1 MHFSFLRLL
10 IDLKIKKLYN
20 AFMSLQPKMTVVKK
34 IDRGSLPMLALTVP
48 IFFESLFRMLVSS
61 VDTVMLSSYS
71 QEAVAAVGMTAQ
83 FIFFIQ
89 ILFNVI
95 CIGVTIVLAQ
105 YIGANRE
112 SELKQVAQAS
122 TVMIVIFSVV
132 MTLVVIFGAEPLL
145 NTYTLDD
152 SVRKHAH
159 EYLVILG
166 GFGAVFFAFNLLQS
180 SILKAYGYTKDAMFI
195 SITAN
200 IVNVIG
206 NAAAL
211 YGPFGLPV
219 LGVPGVAAS
228 SVFSQFI
235 ACILFAYKI
244 QKKPDVY
251 FSLKG
256 IAQVPAK
263 IYKTIL
269 AIGIPTAGESLSYN
283 VAQIVIMAMITTLGT
298 AAMTSQVYTQ
308 TIVRFVFVTAMAI
321 GNAVQIKTGYFV
333 GAKQPDKAYRSLYK
347 YQIIG
352 TAITML
358 LIIIVNLVKAP
369 LISLFTKDAA
379 IFSLVSSLLIF
390 SAYIEFGR
398 SINLITIG
406 ALKGAGDVKFPVLY
420 GIFSMWFFMVLGSY
434 LLGITAGLGMIGIWL
449 SIGTDETMRGIVM
462 LFRWKTKRWKT
473 KALA

>member
-1 MHFSFLRLL
+1 M
-10 IDLKIKKLYN
+10 
-20 AFMSLQPKMTVVKK
+20 M
-34 IDRGSLPMLALTVP
+34 ALTVP

-83 FIFFIQ
+83 FVFFIQ

-105 YIGANRE
+105 YIGGNRE
-112 SELKQVAQAS
+112 KELKQVAQAS
-122 TVMIVIFSVV
+122 TIMVVIIAVV
-132 MTLVVIFGAEPLL
+132 MTLVVLLGAKPFL
-145 NTYTLDD
+145 NTYTLED
-152 SVRKHAH
+152 SVRQYAW

-166 GFGAVFFAFNLLQS
+166 GFGSLFIAFNMLQG
-180 SILKAYGYTKDAMFI
+180 SILRAYGYTKEAMYI

-200 IVNVIG
+200 IINVIG
-206 NAAAL
+206 NAVAL

-219 LGVPGVAAS
+219 FGVPGVAVS
-228 SVFSQFI
+228 SVFSQFA
-235 ACILFAYKI
+235 ACSLFAYVI

-269 AIGIPTAGESLSYN
+269 SIGIPTAGENLSYN

-333 GAKQPDKAYRSLYK
+333 GAREPDKAYRALYK
-347 YQIIG
+347 YQLIG
-352 TAITML
+352 TAVTMI
-358 LIIIVNLVKAP
+358 LIIILNFIKNPIV
-369 LISLFTKDAA
+369 SLFTKDASIA
-379 IFSLVSSLLIF
+379 GLVSTLLLYSI
-390 SAYIEFGR
+390 YIEFGR
-398 SINLITIG
+398 SLNLITIG
-406 ALKGAGDVKFPVLY
+406 ALKGAGDVRFPVLY

-449 SIGTDETMRGIVM
+449 SVGTDETLRGIVM
-462 LFRWKTKRWKT
+462 LFRWKSKRWKT
-473 KALA
+473 KAIA

>member
-1 MHFSFLRLL
+1 MHFSSLQLL
-10 IDLKIKKLYN
+10 IDFKIEKLYN
-20 AFMSLQPKMTVVKK
+20 AFMSLQQKMTVVKK

-166 GFGAVFFAFNLLQS
+166 GFGSVFFAFNLLQS

-235 ACILFAYKI
+235 ACILFTYKI
-244 QKKPDVY
+244 QRKPDVY

-256 IAQVPAK
+256 IGQVPAK

-269 AIGIPTAGESLSYN
+269 SIGIPTAGESLSYN
-283 VAQIVIMAMITTLGT
+283 VAQITIMAMITTLGT

-333 GAKQPDKAYRSLYK
+333 GAKQPDKAYRALYK

-352 TAITML
+352 TSITML

-406 ALKGAGDVKFPVLY
+406 ALKGAGDVRFPVLY

-449 SIGTDETMRGIVM
+449 SVGTDETMRGIVM
-462 LFRWKTKRWKT
+462 LFRWKTKRWET